1 MSKRRK
7 EGASGPQVKLAKS
20 DNTQT
25 QLQLPPPL
33 HDGEITEKLQEAWSR
48 SLDVETS
55 CVTLQAKP
63 FRHCIIK
70 NYISEEFVAEL
81 ETDLS
86 QLAFNTK
93 SNDLYSF
100 KQTNDLKTVDSQSVG
115 AFVKLLKEKMRNWL
129 VEVTGIPLNDKV
141 AITSS
146 IYEHTD
152 TLLCHDDELEER
164 RIAFILYITPPSWT
178 MADGGTLDLFSSSE
192 GRLQPEKVVR
202 SLVPTRSSLVFFE
215 VTASSFHQVAEVLA
229 TDKRRLSM
237 GGWFHGPPLARPAL
251 SPEPKVPLKPWTDGY
266 FDMVE
271 DWVNPLYFD
280 DEVLAQIQQDFEDN
294 SEILLEDFLK
304 EDKVQM
310 ITAALQAKDLKW
322 TETGPFNKRHYEQA
336 DSTSM
341 PELVQQV
348 TGMFQS
354 EAMFLLLSR
363 LTGLTLQSEGKND
376 EEEDSHGTPKCW
388 GEVRRWRHRSY
399 TLMHDE
405 DPHNNDFCLDAMFY
419 LSAQDWK
426 SDYGGYVSY
435 IAKGEDE
442 ELLTVVPKDNALAL
456 VYRDSDTLRFV
467 KYINTTATD
476 RQTSAQQDGSFY
488 EVYNAYYE

>member
-7 EGASGPQVKLAKS
+7 DGTSGPQVKLAKC
-20 DNTQT
+20 DQT
-25 QLQLPPPL
+25 QPQLPPPL
-33 HDGEITEKLQEAWSR
+33 HDGETTEKLQDAWSR

-70 NYISEEFVAEL
+70 NYLSEEFIAKL

-86 QLAFNTK
+86 QLSFNTK

-100 KQTNDLKTVDSQSVG
+100 KQTNDLKTADSPSIG
-115 AFVKLLKEKMRNWL
+115 AFASLLKEKMKDWL
-129 VEVTGIPLNDKV
+129 VEVTGIPLNDEV

-178 MADGGTLDLFSSSE
+178 MVDGGTLDLFSSSE
-192 GRLQPEKVVR
+192 GRIKPEKVVK
-202 SLVPTRSSLVFFE
+202 SLLPTRNSLVFFE

-237 GGWFHGPPLARPAL
+237 GGWFHGPPLARPAQ

-280 DEVLAQIQQDFEDN
+280 DEVLARIQQDFEDN

-310 ITAALQAKDLKW
+310 ITTALQAKDLKW
-322 TETGPFNKRHYEQA
+322 TQTGPFNKRHYEQA

-341 PELVQQV
+341 SELVQQV
-348 TGMFQS
+348 AKMFQS
-354 EAMFLLLSR
+354 EAMFLLLGR
-363 LTGLTLQSEGKND
+363 LTGLTLQSEDDG
-376 EEEDSHGTPKCW
+376 EEDSHGTPKCW
-388 GEVRRWRHRSY
+388 GEVRRWRHGYY

-405 DPHNNDFCLDAMFY
+405 DPHNNDFCLDSMFY
-419 LSAQDWK
+419 LNALDWK

-467 KYINTTATD
+467 KYINTRATD
-476 RQTSAQQDGSFY
+476 RQTSGNQDGSFF

>member
-7 EGASGPQVKLAKS
+7 EDTFGPQVKLAKC
-20 DNTQT
+20 DQT
-25 QLQLPPPL
+25 QPKLPAALQ
-33 HDGEITEKLQEAWSR
+33 DGEATEKLREAWSQ

-55 CVTLQAKP
+55 CVILQGKP

-70 NYISEEFVAEL
+70 NYLSEEFVAKL

-86 QLAFNTK
+86 QLSFNTK

-100 KQTNDLKTVDSQSVG
+100 KQTNDLKTADSPSIG
-115 AFVKLLKEKMRNWL
+115 AFVSLLKEKMRNWL

-141 AITSS
+141 DITSS

-192 GRLQPEKVVR
+192 GRLQPEKVVK
-202 SLVPTRSSLVFFE
+202 SLLPTRSSLVFFE
-215 VTASSFHQVAEVLA
+215 VMASSFHQVAEVLA
-229 TDKRRLSM
+229 SDKRRMSM
-237 GGWFHGPPLARPAL
+237 GGWFHGPPLARPAP

-271 DWVNPLYFD
+271 DWVNPMYFD
-280 DEVLAQIQQDFEDN
+280 EEVLAQIQQDFEDD
-294 SEILLEDFLK
+294 SEILLDDFLK

-310 ITAALQAKDLKW
+310 VTTALQAKDLRW
-322 TETGPFNKRHYEQA
+322 NPTGPFNKRHYEQA
-336 DSTSM
+336 DSTSI

-348 TGMFQS
+348 TKMFQS
-354 EAMFLLLSR
+354 EAMFLLLGR
-363 LTGLTLQSEGKND
+363 LTGLTLQSE
-376 EEEDSHGTPKCW
+376 EEGEEVGHGTPKCW
-388 GEVRRWRHRSY
+388 GEVRRWRHRYY

-405 DPHNNDFCLDAMFY
+405 DPHNNDFCLDSMFY
-419 LSAQDWK
+419 LNAQDWK

-442 ELLTVVPKDNALAL
+442 ELLTVVPKNNALAL

-467 KYINTTATD
+467 KYINTTAMD
-476 RQTSAQQDGSFY
+476 RQMSGNQDSSFF